1 MHGIFSRLR
10 ILVFSRFRSHGHSE
24 SPRSPNSA
32 IDWRREE
39 IRRESQIDAYLDTF
53 INNVPPHLRM
63 ALRTATSRMDESKL
77 NQAGILSALES
88 RTARIEMLLQEYK
101 HEPQAEDSFRKEI
114 QQIKALKPILS
125 TSINKENEA

>member
-1 MHGIFSRLR
+1 
-10 ILVFSRFRSHGHSE
+10 
-24 SPRSPNSA
+24 
-32 IDWRREE
+32 
-39 IRRESQIDAYLDTF
+39 
-53 INNVPPHLRM
+53 M